1 VRLIGNVEVFRTAR
15 PDELMV
21 RSNFITSEF
30 WDNET
35 RMLTGWTG
43 HRLKQ
48 HDGRLLIQ
56 CKQVNLINC
65 DQSLRNPSIIL

>member
-1 VRLIGNVEVFRTAR
+1 
-15 PDELMV
+15 
-21 RSNFITSEF
+21 
-30 WDNET
+30 
-35 RMLTGWTG
+35 MLTGWTG

-48 HDGRLLIQ
+48 HDGRWLIQ